1 MPERIIREGY
11 YIDVFAIV
19 GRRRPLKELHLDSDQ
34 LSHAAAN
41 SRKTEPHTLKEFLK
55 MRLPWM
61 RDFNDWALLM
71 EVGIGTAMMLIWLIT
86 MVSLWHGIIFLLNIT
101 QG

>member
-1 MPERIIREGY
+1 
-11 YIDVFAIV
+11 
-19 GRRRPLKELHLDSDQ
+19 
-34 LSHAAAN
+34 
-41 SRKTEPHTLKEFLK
+41 
-55 MRLPWM
+55 M

-71 EVGIGTAMMLIWLIT
+71 EVGVGTAMMLIWLIA